1 MAVMEALLKIRADVT
16 GTGAVDK
23 LGNALTGVNTKAGKL
38 SQGLGS
44 MAGAARAATAAL
56 VAMGAGAA
64 LKGAVDTFSSFQTET
79 KLLENG
85 LKNLGASSGE
95 LERLQKIASDL
106 GEETLFNE
114 EDFRKGF
121 GLLTSFQEIGVGS
134 YEAVARAAAD
144 VAQTSG
150 TDVSSAFMQLAKAL
164 NDPAKGLT
172 ALGRSG
178 IQFTEDQKALIE
190 TLVETGNQAEAQR
203 LILAELEKQ
212 YGGNAAAAA
221 TGLAGALDT
230 LGEKWYDLQVVLGDN
245 IATVIEPLVKGLT
258 GLVDM
263 IAKLPEPVQT
273 AIVVLGGLVI
283 ALGALGGIVAVAGP
297 IISGI
302 GTIIG
307 LFTGSGGLIAAISSI
322 IAALSGGGGLLA
334 TLAAVFT
341 GPVGWIALAVAA
353 GVAIYAFRDQI
364 ADAFKVI
371 GEVVQAAA
379 KFFYDIYVKPV
390 IDAGDLVVRGL
401 KSAFSS
407 LASILTSPFK
417 SAVDSIK
424 NLFRSLLQFVASGI
438 NKATSG
444 IRTLISNYN
453 RIPTLPDV
461 PNIPTVSVPAF
472 AAGGVVSQP
481 TLAMVGEAGREY
493 IIPESKMAAAAAN
506 YLSGARGDAVIPAFA
521 NGGTAG
527 AAAGGGAANTTVQI
541 TTGPVLQQDGQRYV
555 TIGDLERALQDYG
568 AQIFRNS
575 RSYGGRRYQG
585 AY

>member
-1 MAVMEALLKIRADVT
+1 MAIMEALLKIMADVT
-16 GTGAVDK
+16 GQQAVDK
-23 LGNALTGVNTKAGKL
+23 LGTSLNGVNTKAGKL
-38 SQGLGS
+38 SEGLGG

-56 VAMGAGAA
+56 VAMGAGTV
-64 LKGAVDTFSSFQTET
+64 LRGAIDTFSSFETET

-85 LKNLGASSGE
+85 LKKLGAPSSE
-95 LERLQKIASDL
+95 LERLQTIASDL

-134 YEAVARAAAD
+134 YEDVARAAAD

-172 ALGRSG
+172 ALSRSG

-190 TLVETGNQAEAQR
+190 SLVETGNQAEAQR
-203 LILAELEKQ
+203 LILTELEKQ

-230 LGEKWYDLQVVLGDN
+230 LGEKWYDLQVVIGDN
-245 IATVIEPLVKGLT
+245 VATVIEPLVNGLT
-258 GLVDM
+258 WLVDM
-263 IAKLPEPVQT
+263 IVKLPEPVQT

-353 GVAIYAFRDQI
+353 GVAIYNFRDQI
-364 ADAFKVI
+364 ADAFRVI
-371 GEVVQAAA
+371 GEVLTAAA
-379 KFFYDIYVKPV
+379 KFFYNSYVKPV
-390 IDAGDLVVRGL
+390 ITAGDLVVRGL
-401 KSAFSS
+401 KSAFDS
-407 LASILTSPFK
+407 LASILTNPFK
-417 SAVDSIK
+417 TAVESIK
-424 NLFRSLLQFVASGI
+424 NLFRSLLNFVASGI
-438 NKATSG
+438 NKATSS
-444 IRTLISNYN
+444 IRALISNYN
-453 RIPTLPDV
+453 RIPVLPNV

-481 TLAMVGEAGREY
+481 TLAVVGEAGREY

-506 YLSGARGDAVIPAFA
+506 YLSGVRGDAVIPTFA

>member
-23 LGNALTGVNTKAGKL
+23 LGNSLTGVQTKAGKL

-44 MAGAARAATAAL
+44 MAGAVRAASAAL

-64 LKGAVDTFSSFQTET
+64 LKGAIDTFSSFQTET

-172 ALGRSG
+172 ALSRSG

-221 TGLAGALDT
+221 TGLAGAFDT
-230 LGEKWYDLQVVLGDN
+230 LGEKWYDLQVAIGDN
-245 IATVIEPLVKGLT
+245 VATVIEPLVKGLT
-258 GLVDM
+258 SLVDM
-263 IAKLPEPVQT
+263 IVNLPEPVQT

-334 TLAAVFT
+334 TLAAVFS

-353 GVAIYAFRDQI
+353 GVAIYNFRDQI

-390 IDAGDLVVRGL
+390 IDAGNLVMRGL
-401 KSAFSS
+401 KSAFNS
-407 LASILTSPFK
+407 LASVLTSPFK

-453 RIPTLPDV
+453 RIPTLPDI

-493 IIPESKMAAAAAN
+493 IIPEDKMAAAAAN

>member
-23 LGNALTGVNTKAGKL
+23 LGNSLTGVQTKAGKL

-245 IATVIEPLVKGLT
+245 VATVIEPLVKGLT

-334 TLAAVFT
+334 TLAAVFS

-353 GVAIYAFRDQI
+353 GVAIYNFRDQI
-364 ADAFKVI
+364 ADAFRVI
-371 GEVVQAAA
+371 GEVIKDAA
-379 KFFYDIYVKPV
+379 KFFYDIFVKPV

-401 KSAFSS
+401 KSGFSS
-407 LASILTSPFK
+407 LVSVVTSPFK

-424 NLFRSLLQFVASGI
+424 GLFRSLLQFVADGI

-453 RIPTLPDV
+453 SIPTLPDV
-461 PNIPTVSVPAF
+461 PNIPTASVPAF

-481 TLAMVGEAGREY
+481 TLAMVGESGREY
-493 IIPESKMAAAAAN
+493 IIPEDKMAAAAAN
-506 YLSGARGDAVIPAFA
+506 YLSGARGNAVIPAFA

>member
-16 GTGAVDK
+16 GTAAVDK
-23 LGNALTGVNTKAGKL
+23 LGNSLTGVNTKAGKL

-44 MAGAARAATAAL
+44 MAGAAQAATAAL

-64 LKGAVDTFSSFQTET
+64 LKAAIDTFSSFQTET

-106 GEETLFNE
+106 GEQTLFNE

-134 YEAVARAAAD
+134 YEAVAKAAAD

-164 NDPAKGLT
+164 NDPIKGLT

-221 TGLAGALDT
+221 TGLAGAFDT
-230 LGEKWYDLQVVLGDN
+230 LGEKWYDLQVALGEN
-245 IATVIEPLVKGLT
+245 ATTVIEPLVKGLT
-258 GLVDM
+258 ALVDM
-263 IAKLPEPVQT
+263 IVNLPEPVQT

-353 GVAIYAFRDQI
+353 GVAIYNFRDQI
-364 ADAFKVI
+364 ADAFKSI
-371 GEVVQAAA
+371 GDALKAAA
-379 KFFYDIYVKPV
+379 KFFYDSYVKPV
-390 IDAGDLVVRGL
+390 IDAGDMVVRGL
-401 KSAFSS
+401 KSAFST
-407 LASILTSPFK
+407 LADVIKSPFK
-417 SAVDSIK
+417 GAVDAIK
-424 NLFRSLLQFVASGI
+424 ETFRGLLKFIAKGI
-438 NKATSG
+438 NEAIDKVNG
-444 IRTLISNYN
+444 LIKGYN
-453 RIPTLPDV
+453 RLPTPDIPTI
-461 PNIPTVSVPAF
+461 PNVSVPAF

-493 IIPESKMAAAAAN
+493 IIPEDKMAAAAAN

>member
-23 LGNALTGVNTKAGKL
+23 LGNSLTGVNTKAGKL

-245 IATVIEPLVKGLT
+245 VATVIEPLVKGLT

-353 GVAIYAFRDQI
+353 GVAIYNFRDQI

-371 GEVVQAAA
+371 GEVMQAAA

-390 IDAGDLVVRGL
+390 IDAGDLVMRGL

-407 LASILTSPFK
+407 LASVLTSPFK

-453 RIPTLPDV
+453 RIPTLPDI

-493 IIPESKMAAAAAN
+493 IIPEGKMAAAAAN
-506 YLSGARGDAVIPAFA
+506 YLSGARGNAVIPAFA

>member
-23 LGNALTGVNTKAGKL
+23 LGKSLTGVETRAGKL

-44 MAGAARAATAAL
+44 MAGAARAATSAFLAL
-56 VAMGAGAA
+56 GAGAA
-64 LKGAVDTFSSFQTET
+64 LKGAIDTFSSFQTET

-85 LKNLGASSGE
+85 LKNVGAASGE

-121 GLLTSFQEIGVGS
+121 GLLTSFQEIGVSS

-164 NDPAKGLT
+164 NDPIKGLS
-172 ALGRSG
+172 ALSRSG
-178 IQFTEDQKALIE
+178 IQFTDDQKTLIE

-245 IATVIEPLVKGLT
+245 VATVIEPLVKGLT
-258 GLVDM
+258 ALVSL
-263 IAKLPEPVQT
+263 IANLPEPVQT
-273 AIVVLGGLVI
+273 AIVVVGGLAI
-283 ALGALGGIVAVAGP
+283 ALGSLGAIVAVAGP

-302 GTIIG
+302 GSIIA

-322 IAALSGGGGLLA
+322 IGALSGGGGLLA
-334 TLAAVFT
+334 VLAAVFT

-364 ADAFKVI
+364 AAAFKVI
-371 GEVVQAAA
+371 GEIIKGAA
-379 KFFYDIYVKPV
+379 KLWYSIYVKPV
-390 IDAGDLVVRGL
+390 ITGGELVVRGL
-401 KSAFSS
+401 KSAFNS
-407 LASILTSPFK
+407 LTNVLTNPFK
-417 SAVDSIK
+417 KAVDAIK
-424 NLFRSLLQFVASGI
+424 KVFRGLLEFIAKGI
-438 NKATSG
+438 NSATSKING
-444 IRTLISNYN
+444 LIEGYN
-453 RIPTLPDV
+453 KLPTPDV
-461 PNIPTVSVPAF
+461 ATIPTVTVPAF
-472 AAGGVVSQP
+472 ASGGVVSQP

-493 IIPESKMAAAAAN
+493 IIPEDKMAQAAAN
-506 YLSGARGDAVIPAFA
+506 YLSGVRGDRVIPEFA

-527 AAAGGGAANTTVQI
+527 ASGGGGAANTTVQI

-555 TIGDLERALQDYG
+555 TISDLERALQDYG

>member
-23 LGNALTGVNTKAGKL
+23 LGNSLTGVQTKAGKL

-164 NDPAKGLT
+164 NDPVKGLT

-245 IATVIEPLVKGLT
+245 VATVIEPLVKGLT

-283 ALGALGGIVAVAGP
+283 ALGALGGIVGVAGP

-322 IAALSGGGGLLA
+322 IAGLSGGGGLLA

-353 GVAIYAFRDQI
+353 GVAIYNFRDQI
-364 ADAFKVI
+364 ADAFRVI

-379 KFFYDIYVKPV
+379 KFFYDIFVKPV

-401 KSAFSS
+401 KSGFSS
-407 LASILTSPFK
+407 LVDVLTSPFK

-424 NLFRSLLQFVASGI
+424 NLFRSLLQFVANGI

-453 RIPTLPDV
+453 SIPTLPDV

-481 TLAMVGEAGREY
+481 TLAMVGESGREY

-506 YLSGARGDAVIPAFA
+506 YLSGVRGDRVIPTFA

>member
-1 MAVMEALLKIRADVT
+1 
-16 GTGAVDK
+16 
-23 LGNALTGVNTKAGKL
+23 
-38 SQGLGS
+38 
-44 MAGAARAATAAL
+44 
-56 VAMGAGAA
+56 MGAGAA
-64 LKGAVDTFSSFQTET
+64 LKGAVNTFSSFQTET

-85 LKNLGASSGE
+85 LKNLGAPSSE
-95 LERLQKIASDL
+95 LERLQTIASNL

-134 YEAVARAAAD
+134 YEDVARAAAD

-172 ALGRSG
+172 ALSRSG

-190 TLVETGNQAEAQR
+190 SLVETGNQAEAQR

-245 IATVIEPLVKGLT
+245 VATVIQPLVNGLT
-258 GLVDM
+258 WLVDM
-263 IAKLPEPVQT
+263 IVKLPEPVQT

-302 GTIIG
+302 GAIIG

-322 IAALSGGGGLLA
+322 IAAISGGGGLLA
-334 TLAAVFT
+334 AIAAVFT

-364 ADAFKVI
+364 AAAFKVI
-371 GEVVQAAA
+371 GDVIKGAAE
-379 KFFYDIYVKPV
+379 FFYNSYVKPV
-390 IDAGDLVVRGL
+390 ITAGDLVVRGL
-401 KSAFSS
+401 KSAFDS
-407 LASILTSPFK
+407 LASILTNPFKTAVESIKNLFRSVRDTAGNLVSGLKSAFSSLVSILSSPFK
-417 SAVDSIK
+417 TAVESIK
-424 NLFRSLLQFVASGI
+424 NLFRSLLNFVASGI

-453 RIPTLPDV
+453 SIPLLPDV

-506 YLSGARGDAVIPAFA
+506 YLSGVRGDAVIPTFA

>member
-23 LGNALTGVNTKAGKL
+23 LGKSLTGVETRAGKL

-44 MAGAARAATAAL
+44 MAGAARAATSALAAL
-56 VAMGAGAA
+56 GAGAV
-64 LKGAVDTFSSFQTET
+64 LKGAIDTFSSFQAET

-85 LKNLGASSGE
+85 LKNVGAASGE
-95 LERLQKIASDL
+95 LEKLQKIASDL

-121 GLLTSFQEIGVGS
+121 GLLTSFQEIGVSS

-164 NDPAKGLT
+164 NDPIKGLS

-178 IQFTEDQKALIE
+178 IQFTEEQKTLIE
-190 TLVETGNQAEAQR
+190 SLVETGRQAEAQR

-221 TGLAGALDT
+221 TGLAGAFDT

-245 IATVIEPLVKGLT
+245 VATVIEPLVKGLT
-258 GLVDM
+258 VLVDT
-263 IAKLPEPVQT
+263 IAKLPEPVQS
-273 AIVVLGGLVI
+273 ALVVLSGLVI
-283 ALGALGGIVAVAGP
+283 ALGSLGAIIAIGGPIFTALAGLIPILTGLPALIAGWAGAIGPLVAALGTLGQVL
-297 IISGI
+297 I
-302 GTIIG
+302 G
-307 LFTGSGGLIAAISSI
+307 
-322 IAALSGGGGLLA
+322 
-334 TLAAVFT
+334 VFS

-364 ADAFKVI
+364 GAAFKVI
-371 GEVVQAAA
+371 GKIIVDAA
-379 KFFYDIYVKPV
+379 KLFLSNYVKPLT
-390 IDAGDLVVRGL
+390 AGGEAVVNGL
-401 KSAFSS
+401 RSAFSS
-407 LASILTSPFK
+407 IGKFLTEPFK
-417 SAVDSIK
+417 KAVDSIK
-424 NLFRSLLQFVASGI
+424 AVFRGLLQFIAKGI
-438 NKATSG
+438 NSAIGQVNK
-444 IRTLISNYN
+444 LIAGFN
-453 RIPTLPDV
+453 RLPAPDIPLIPTL
-461 PNIPTVSVPAF
+461 SVPAF
-472 AAGGVVSQP
+472 ATGGVVSQP

-493 IIPESKMAAAAAN
+493 IIPEDKMAQAAAN
-506 YLSGARGDAVIPAFA
+506 YLSGVRGDGVIPAFA

-527 AAAGGGAANTTVQI
+527 AAGGGGAGNTTVQI

-555 TIGDLERALQDYG
+555 TISDLERALQDYG

>member
-23 LGNALTGVNTKAGKL
+23 LGNSLTGVNTKAGKL

-172 ALGRSG
+172 ALSRSG
-178 IQFTEDQKALIE
+178 IQFTEDQKTLIE

-258 GLVDM
+258 ALVDT
-263 IAKLPEPVQT
+263 IVKLPEPVQT

-322 IAALSGGGGLLA
+322 IATLSGGGGLLA

-371 GEVVQAAA
+371 GEVIKTAA
-379 KFFYDIYVKPV
+379 KVYYDIFIKPV
-390 IDAGDLVVRGL
+390 ITGGDLVVSGL

-407 LASILTSPFK
+407 LASVLTSPFK
-417 SAVDSIK
+417 SAVDTIK
-424 NLFRSLLQFVASGI
+424 GLFSSLLKFVANGI
-438 NKATSG
+438 NNATKS
-444 IRTLISNYN
+444 IRTLISSYN
-453 RIPTLPDV
+453 SIPTLPDV